1 MSYYSDHDNLPDATR
16 KRKLY
21 YRHFSRLEGSIL
33 DLGCSTGNFIQH
45 DPERI
50 VGLDIDPDALNV
62 ARARGFDCLRGDV
75 TDGMPFPA
83 NCFRAVNCDSVLE
96 HVDEP
101 LHLLREIRRVLA
113 PGGTL
118 VVITPNIYRVR
129 HRFWRDYT
137 HVHPFCAES
146 LRRIAY
152 DAGFRDI
159 SIRSYALQYLKPLAR
174 VSPGWRKGRQPV
186 FWWLEDLIARLVA
199 TNLLL
204 RARK

>member
-1 MSYYSDHDNLPDATR
+1 MSYYADHDNLPDPTR

-21 YRHFSRLEGSIL
+21 HRHFSRLEGSIL

-50 VGLDIDPDALNV
+50 VGLDIDPDGLKV
-62 ARARGFDCLRGDV
+62 ARARGFHCLHGDA
-75 TDGMPFPA
+75 TDGIPFPA

-101 LHLLREIRRVLA
+101 LRLLREIRRVLA

-137 HVHPFCAES
+137 HVHPFCTES

-152 DAGFRDI
+152 DAGFRDV
-159 SIRSYALQYLKPLAR
+159 SIRGYALQYLKPLAR
-174 VSPGWRKGRQPV
+174 LSPGWRKGRQPV
-186 FWWLEDLIARLVA
+186 FWWLEDLIARLVG